1 MAIHRV
7 KNVFVISSH
16 RVWMPGAYDTEK
28 TARYAFQ
35 FKDEELNKMQRIA
48 NKRNG
53 GFDGVITMD
62 DLKKIFRE
70 RS

>member
-16 RVWMPGAYDTEK
+16 QVWMPGAYDTER
-28 TARYAFQ
+28 TARYAFR
-35 FKDEELNKMQRIA
+35 FKDRELQQLQDEA

-62 DLKKIFRE
+62 DLKKLKKI
-70 RS
+70 